1 MTTTK
6 SQPSQARRERFARLG
21 QYALHTVLVIFFLFP
36 LLYLIGRH
44 A

>member
-6 SQPSQARRERFARLG
+6 SQPSQAHRERMARLS

-36 LLYLIGRH
+36 LLFLFVS
-44 A
+44 AL